1 MPTMYTPAN
10 LRAVTDFSEFYEKPP
25 HEMSRYELNELEKII
40 RIEDGIDQEEV
51 DLAPSVDSE
60 GNVVDKLEEFKKT
73 DYYFTNREQI
83 KKIQPMRIGI
93 FKRYWDRFKFNKR
106 RRELLCE
113 MFDETDKQ
121 VEFYLDEE
129 FVSWKDEIEGSR
141 QFLEDIYKK
150 KIDDDVRL
158 SLKGNTVIRTLK
170 GKTQDL
176 NMQEIEYSVKTFNPF
191 DKLNIK
197 TQEGKIQKTY
207 IERENLDD
215 PSSGLTLGTTPTE
228 ESGASTSEG
237 SKVEHRSPTKKT
249 TKHK

>member
-1 MPTMYTPAN
+1 
-10 LRAVTDFSEFYEKPP
+10 
-25 HEMSRYELNELEKII
+25 
-40 RIEDGIDQEEV
+40 
-51 DLAPSVDSE
+51 
-60 GNVVDKLEEFKKT
+60 
-73 DYYFTNREQI
+73 
-83 KKIQPMRIGI
+83 
-93 FKRYWDRFKFNKR
+93 
-106 RRELLCE
+106 
-113 MFDETDKQ
+113 
-121 VEFYLDEE
+121 
-129 FVSWKDEIEGSR
+129 
-141 QFLEDIYKK
+141 
-150 KIDDDVRL
+150 VRL
-158 SLKGNTVIRTLK
+158 SLKGNTVIRTIK

-191 DKLNIK
+191 DRLNIK